1 MAKRKDQSELLGA
14 GEGPA
19 QKALLFQITGNEC
32 RENGSRDEVRTQRIA
47 ALSLEETIRYMRAR
61 HPSFEIAE
69 VKVVGIIQVLSSS
82 EHL

>member
-1 MAKRKDQSELLGA
+1 MAKRKDPSELPAA
-14 GEGPA
+14 GGGLA
-19 QKALLFQITGNEC
+19 QKALLFEIAGNEC
-32 RENGSRDEVRTQRIA
+32 HENGSRDEVRTQRIA
-47 ALSLEETIRYMRAR
+47 GLSLEETIRYMRAR